1 MRQFGLIGKTLKHSF
16 SKKYFTERFGDEGI
30 EDCQYDLFEFSDISE
45 IQNLVDH
52 YSGTLAG
59 LNVTI
64 PYKKEIM
71 PYLDE
76 LDENAAEIG
85 AVNTIKILGD
95 GRLKGYNT
103 DYLGFINSL
112 QDGWNLSNKKALV
125 LGTGGASEAIKK
137 ALQDIG
143 IPFQSVSRNAS
154 EISIS
159 YEDANNG
166 DWANTHQLIINTT
179 PLGTYPDVAT
189 KPTLPYDQLTDQHL
203 LFDLVYNPEVTA
215 FLQKGIDKGAKIK
228 NGYAMLVGQAEA
240 SWKIWNEK

>member
-30 EDCQYDLFEFSDISE
+30 EDCQYDLFELSDISE

-52 YSGTLAG
+52 YSSTLAG

-137 ALQDIG
+137 ALKDIG
-143 IPFQSVSRNAS
+143 IPFQSISRNAS
-154 EISIS
+154 KTSIS
-159 YEDANNG
+159 YEDVNNS
-166 DWANTHQLIINTT
+166 DWISTHQLIVNTT
-179 PLGTYPDVAT
+179 PLGTYPDVDT

-228 NGYAMLVGQAEA
+228 NGYTMLVGQAEA
-240 SWKIWNEK
+240 SWKIWND